1 MSHDSTAV
9 ENTAPQPEHGVE
21 NDHGHRHLGIALTII
36 TAAQLMIVL
45 DASVVNIALPS
56 IQTDLGFSSARPAV
70 GHQRLRGRLWRGLL
84 LLGGRAGDLLGRR
97 RMFMAGIGLFTLA
110 SLLGG
115 MAQGEAWLLGAR
127 ALQGVGA
134 AIVAPTA
141 LALITTTFP
150 AGPPRNRAFAVY
162 AAMSGAGAAVGLI
175 LGGALTEVSWRW
187 TLFINIP
194 IGILL
199 IWLAPRF
206 LGESAP
212 QRGRFD
218 LLGALVGTS
227 GLVAVVYGLTHAAS
241 HEWTSPTTIALL
253 VAGVGLLVT
262 FLVIES
268 RVEHPLLPMRIL
280 ADRTRAVSYV
290 TMLIIGAALFSTF
303 YFISLFVQQV
313 LGYGPLQAGFAFL
326 PFSAGIVVAAQV
338 ASALASRVDPRW
350 IAGAGAAISAVG
362 MWGNAQLTVESSY
375 LTGLLPWI
383 IVNSVG
389 MGLAFV
395 ALTLTAVSRIARQDS
410 GVGAGVFNTTQQI
423 GGALGLAL
431 LGTLATQAATDKAAE
446 LSMLAQS
453 GQVDPNLIPVLAQTE
468 GSSLAFWVA
477 AGMLSG
483 QRIDRGVRSRHQA
496 RGAHRRQPGGSAR
509 RLSLAVRHRIAALL
523 TELRHGALPQAG
535 CGSLRQSTAGREQH
549 RAAWT
554 P

>member
-1 MSHDSTAV
+1 MSHDTTAV
-9 ENTAPQPEHGVE
+9 DNAAPEPGVAENG
-21 NDHGHRHLGIALTII
+21 HGHRHLGIALTII

-56 IQTDLGFSSARPAV
+56 IQTDLGFSSANLPWVINAYV
-70 GHQRLRGRLWRGLL
+70 VAFGGLL

-127 ALQGVGA
+127 ALQGIGA
-134 AIVAPTA
+134 AVVAPTA

-162 AAMSGAGAAVGLI
+162 AAMSGAGAAIGLI

-199 IWLAPRF
+199 IALAPRF

-212 QRGRFD
+212 QHGRFD

-227 GLVAVVYGLTHAAS
+227 GLVAVVYGLTHAAT

-253 VAGVGLLVT
+253 VAGVGLLVA

-280 ADRTRAVSYV
+280 ADRTRAVSFV

-326 PFSAGIVVAAQV
+326 PFSAGIVIAAQV

-362 MWGNAQLTVESSY
+362 MWGNAQLTVESTY

-431 LGTLATQAATDKAAE
+431 LGTLATQAAIDKAEE
-446 LSMLAQS
+446 LTVLAQS
-453 GQVDPNLIPVLAQTE
+453 GQFDPNMIPLMAQTE
-468 GSSLAFWVA
+468 GSSLAFWIA
-477 AGMLSG
+477 AGMLLVSALIAVFG
-483 QRIDRGVRSRHQA
+483 LRIKHEELTADSLEA
-496 RGAHRRQPGGSAR
+496 QPVG
-509 RLSLAVRHRIAALL
+509 
-523 TELRHGALPQAG
+523 
-535 CGSLRQSTAGREQH
+535 
-549 RAAWT
+549 
-554 P
+554 

>member
-9 ENTAPQPEHGVE
+9 ENTAPQPERGVE

-56 IQTDLGFSSARPAV
+56 IQTDLGFSSANLPWVINAYV
-70 GHQRLRGRLWRGLL
+70 VAFGGLL

-97 RMFMAGIGLFTLA
+97 RMFIAGIGLFTLA

-162 AAMSGAGAAVGLI
+162 AAMSGAGAAIGLI

-206 LGESAP
+206 LGESPP
-212 QRGRFD
+212 QHGRFD

-253 VAGVGLLVT
+253 VVGVGLLVA

-280 ADRTRAVSYV
+280 ADRTRAVSFV
-290 TMLIIGAALFSTF
+290 AMLIIGAALFSTF

-313 LGYGPLQAGFAFL
+313 LGYDPLQAGFAFL
-326 PFSAGIVVAAQV
+326 PFSAGIVVAAQT

-362 MWGNAQLTVESSY
+362 MWGYTQLTIESTY
-375 LTGLLPWI
+375 LNGLLPWI
-383 IVNSVG
+383 IVTSVG
-389 MGLAFV
+389 MGFAFV
-395 ALTLTAVSRIARQDS
+395 ALTLTAVSRIAREDS
-410 GVGAGVFNTTQQI
+410 GVGAGVLNTTQQI

-431 LGTLATQAATDKAAE
+431 LGTLATQAAIDKAEE
-446 LSMLAQS
+446 LSVLAQS
-453 GQVDPNLIPVLAQTE
+453 GQVDPNLIPLLAQTE

-477 AGMLSG
+477 ASMLLASALIAFFG
-483 QRIDRGVRSRHQA
+483 LNIKHEELTADSLEA
-496 RGAHRRQPGGSAR
+496 QPVG
-509 RLSLAVRHRIAALL
+509 
-523 TELRHGALPQAG
+523 
-535 CGSLRQSTAGREQH
+535 
-549 RAAWT
+549 
-554 P
+554 

>member
-9 ENTAPQPEHGVE
+9 ENTVPQPDVAE
-21 NDHGHRHLGIALTII
+21 NGQGHRHLGIALTII
-36 TAAQLMIVL
+36 SAAQLMIVL

-56 IQTDLGFSSARPAV
+56 IQTDLGFSSANLPWVINAYV
-70 GHQRLRGRLWRGLL
+70 VVFGGLL

-97 RMFMAGIGLFTLA
+97 RVFMAGIGLFTVA

-115 MAQGEAWLLGAR
+115 MAQGEAWLLAAR

-134 AIVAPTA
+134 AIIAPTA

-162 AAMSGAGAAVGLI
+162 AAMSGMGAAIGLI
-175 LGGALTEVSWRW
+175 VGGALTEVSWRW

-199 IWLAPRF
+199 IALAPRF

-218 LLGALVGTS
+218 LLGAVVGTS

-241 HEWTSPTTIALL
+241 HEWTSPTTIMLLVGGVALL
-253 VAGVGLLVT
+253 LA

-280 ADRTRAVSYV
+280 ADRTRAVSFV
-290 TMLIIGAALFSTF
+290 TMLIIGAAIFSTF

-326 PFSAGIVVAAQV
+326 PFSAGIVIAAQI
-338 ASALASRVDPRW
+338 ASALASRIDPRW
-350 IAGAGAAISAVG
+350 IAGAGAAISAIG
-362 MWGNAQLTVESSY
+362 MWGNSQLTIESTY
-375 LTGLLPWI
+375 VTGLLPWI

-389 MGLAFV
+389 MGFAFV
-395 ALTLTAVSRIARQDS
+395 ALTLTAVSRVAHEDS
-410 GVGAGVFNTTQQI
+410 GVGAGVLNTTQQI

-431 LGTLATQAATDKAAE
+431 LGTLATQAAVDKAQE
-446 LSMLAQS
+446 LTAQAQS
-453 GQVDPNLIPVLAQTE
+453 GHFDPNLIPLVAQTE
-468 GSSLAFWVA
+468 GSSLAFSVA
-477 AGMLSG
+477 AGMLLVSALIAVFG
-483 QRIDRGVRSRHQA
+483 LNIKHQELTA
-496 RGAHRRQPGGSAR
+496 DSLEDQPVG
-509 RLSLAVRHRIAALL
+509 
-523 TELRHGALPQAG
+523 
-535 CGSLRQSTAGREQH
+535 
-549 RAAWT
+549 
-554 P
+554 

>member
-9 ENTAPQPEHGVE
+9 ENTAPQPERGVE

-56 IQTDLGFSSARPAV
+56 IQTDLGFSSANLPWVINAYV
-70 GHQRLRGRLWRGLL
+70 VAFGGLL

-127 ALQGVGA
+127 ALQGIGA

-218 LLGALVGTS
+218 LLGALVEPAVWSRWSTALPTPPRTS
-227 GLVAVVYGLTHAAS
+227 GHHRRRS
-241 HEWTSPTTIALL
+241 RF
-253 VAGVGLLVT
+253 VAGVGLLVA

-338 ASALASRVDPRW
+338 ASALASRVDPLDRRCRC
-350 IAGAGAAISAVG
+350 GYLGRR
-362 MWGNAQLTVESSY
+362 MWGNAQLTVESTY
-375 LTGLLPWI
+375 PTGLLPWI

-395 ALTLTAVSRIARQDS
+395 ALT
-410 GVGAGVFNTTQQI
+410 
-423 GGALGLAL
+423 
-431 LGTLATQAATDKAAE
+431 
-446 LSMLAQS
+446 
-453 GQVDPNLIPVLAQTE
+453 
-468 GSSLAFWVA
+468 
-477 AGMLSG
+477 
-483 QRIDRGVRSRHQA
+483 
-496 RGAHRRQPGGSAR
+496 
-509 RLSLAVRHRIAALL
+509 
-523 TELRHGALPQAG
+523 
-535 CGSLRQSTAGREQH
+535 
-549 RAAWT
+549 
-554 P
+554 

>member
-1 MSHDSTAV
+1 MSHDTTAV
-9 ENTAPQPEHGVE
+9 ENAAPEPGVAE
-21 NDHGHRHLGIALTII
+21 NGHGHRHLGIALTII
-36 TAAQLMIVL
+36 SAAQLMIVL

-56 IQTDLGFSSARPAV
+56 IQTDLGFSAANLPWVINAYV
-70 GHQRLRGRLWRGLL
+70 VAFGGLL
-84 LLGGRAGDLLGRR
+84 LLGGRTGDLLGRR
-97 RMFMAGIGLFTLA
+97 RIFMAGIGLFTLA

-115 MAQGEAWLLGAR
+115 MAQGEAWLLAAR
-127 ALQGVGA
+127 ALQGIGA

-162 AAMSGAGAAVGLI
+162 AAMSGAGAAIGLI

-199 IWLAPRF
+199 IALAPRF

-212 QRGRFD
+212 QHGRFD

-227 GLVAVVYGLTHAAS
+227 GLVAVVYGLTHAAT

-253 VAGVGLLVT
+253 VAGVGLLVA

-280 ADRTRAVSYV
+280 ADRTRAVSFV

-326 PFSAGIVVAAQV
+326 PFSAGIVIAAQV

-362 MWGNAQLTVESSY
+362 MWGNAQLTVESTY

-431 LGTLATQAATDKAAE
+431 LGTLATQAAIDKAEE
-446 LSMLAQS
+446 LTVLAQS
-453 GQVDPNLIPVLAQTE
+453 GQFDPNLIPLMAQTE
-468 GSSLAFWVA
+468 GSSLAFWIA
-477 AGMLSG
+477 AGMLLVSALIALFG
-483 QRIDRGVRSRHQA
+483 LNIKHEELTADSLEA
-496 RGAHRRQPGGSAR
+496 QPVG
-509 RLSLAVRHRIAALL
+509 
-523 TELRHGALPQAG
+523 
-535 CGSLRQSTAGREQH
+535 
-549 RAAWT
+549 
-554 P
+554 